1 MEDKTYSVVVIGA
14 GLSGL
19 YCAQQLK
26 KSLPDVLVVEADD
39 DIGGRVR
46 QVRARERDWDLDI
59 L

>member
-1 MEDKTYSVVVIGA
+1 MDSDKTYSVIVVGA

-26 KSLPDVLVVEADD
+26 KSLPDVLVVEADQ

-46 QVRARERDWDLDI
+46 QVRARCVL
-59 L
+59 